1 MDSRAVVTRGRAV
14 GVVRLLL
21 LVLAAVGFVAMHGVA
36 ATDPG
41 GAHHDPMSVSAALEH
56 PGPSAADH
64 GRPDASAPMAMAMA
78 PLVVAP
84 GEDDGH
90 GLMAACVFVLF
101 SVLGGVVLHA
111 LSGYLGAS
119 APDPTRSLSLGE
131 RRSRAPP
138 KPIFL
143 SLCVFRL

>member
-1 MDSRAVVTRGRAV
+1 MTRGLAV
-14 GVVRLLL
+14 GAVRLLL

-41 GAHHDPMSVSAALEH
+41 GVHHNPMSVSATVVH
-56 PGPSAADH
+56 TGPSAADH
-64 GRPDASAPMAMAMA
+64 ARPDAGAQMAMT
-78 PLVVAP
+78 PLVVTP

-101 SVLGGVVLHA
+101 GVLGSVVLHV
-111 LSGYLGAS
+111 LSGHLGAF
-119 APDPTRSLSLGE
+119 APDPTRSLGLGE